1 MTHCADD
8 ARQKQLGLDDAW
20 PAGLHGEGLK
30 RGDCRLW
37 IMRIGDH
44 AHARLHLL
52 REKIDEDITAPP
64 AIEEMHMGI
73 IRQKK
78 SDVAFWAPV
87 RLQLLNIG
95 WFL

>member
-1 MTHCADD
+1 
-8 ARQKQLGLDDAW
+8 
-20 PAGLHGEGLK
+20 
-30 RGDCRLW
+30 
-37 IMRIGDH
+37 MRIGDH